1 MKYLISGGIAAATML
16 FSAATLAA
24 LPRTNAVPGGIV
36 IVDLGD
42 ATGPE
47 PRVTWQGR
55 NVLVTT
61 DGGQRKAVVGI
72 ALSVEPG
79 DYVLEVTA
87 PGAAAKSLPVK
98 IAAKKYPEEAL
109 KVAPGMV
116 DLSPENA
123 ARVEGEQKRLDAARD
138 AFSAAQ
144 PATFALRMPI
154 EGRRSSSYGKRRIF
168 NGQPRNPHTG
178 MDIAAPTGTPIL
190 APADG
195 TVIEAG
201 DFYFS
206 GNVVYVDHGHGFI
219 TMYAHLSAFSV
230 KKGDVV
236 KAGQQIGKVGAT
248 GRVTGP
254 HLHFGVILNGTSV
267 DPALLLPP
275 PPKPAPK
282 PAAAKPAAAKPAAK
296 S

>member
-1 MKYLISGGIAAATML
+1 MKNLICGGLAVAAML
-16 FSAATLAA
+16 VPAMSRAA
-24 LPRTNAVPGGIV
+24 LPRTSAVPGGIV
-36 IVDLGD
+36 IVDVGE
-42 ATGPE
+42 ATGAE

-55 NVLVTT
+55 EVLVTT
-61 DGGQRKAVVGI
+61 DAGRRKAIVGI

-79 DYVLEVTA
+79 DYTVEISA
-87 PGAAAKSLPVK
+87 PGSAAKTLPVK

-123 ARVEGEQKRLDAARD
+123 ARVESEQKRLDAARD
-138 AFSAAQ
+138 AFSAAL
-144 PATFALRMPI
+144 PATFTLRMPI

-206 GNVVYVDHGHGFI
+206 GNVVYVDHGHGFV

-236 KAGQQIGKVGAT
+236 KAGQQLGKVGAT

-275 PPKPAPK
+275 PPKPAARP
-282 PAAAKPAAAKPAAK
+282 AAKPAAAQPAAK